1 MEINVTEEG
10 FMIHDDVTEWS
21 AVGLLKSP
29 YLSVH
34 QHVSSSALMK
44 GPAKC

>member
-1 MEINVTEEG
+1 MEEG
-10 FMIHDDVTEWS
+10 FMIHDNVTDWS

-29 YLSVH
+29 YLFLR
-34 QHVSSSALMK
+34 QHVSPSALMK